1 MTLGTGSR
9 SRGFTLIE
17 IVLVLA
23 LIALGSGLIIANFIA
38 FTDRGDSE
46 FLVDVLHRAIREARF
61 VAAADRTT
69 TALFYNAENGSL
81 ILEPDGTI
89 FSLGEG
95 FQKNAREGV
104 RFFMMPSSEG
114 LSLPR
119 GGISPI
125 ETERVFFSPDRSGT
139 PFFVEL
145 NEGRGSPLK
154 ITYDPFS
161 GAVLSEK

>member
-1 MTLGTGSR
+1 MTLGWGTGSR

-95 FQKNAREGV
+95 FQKNVHGKV
-104 RFFMMPSSEG
+104 SD
-114 LSLPR
+114 
-119 GGISPI
+119 
-125 ETERVFFSPDRSGT
+125 FS
-139 PFFVEL
+139 
-145 NEGRGSPLK
+145 
-154 ITYDPFS
+154 
-161 GAVLSEK
+161 